1 MTLVIVLFLLLGL
14 WETEALSVE
23 GKVGK
28 EVTIKC
34 SHSNAGSNVKYFC
47 KDPCKNEDILV
58 TSKETNEDDSNG
70 KYSIKD
76 EGNTFTVT
84 ISDLT
89 EDDSGAYW
97 CGIERFGV
105 DTYNKVVLTVKKE
118 AINNRRS
125 TFQRSNLD
133 EASLTNSS
141 SPDKLVYI
149 GAGLGVVVLALAVV
163 LLVFFR
169 NRKRDISANG
179 KHLDTVYATPSIE
192 KQDALHETTSYSAK
206 EDQETDGSIVSSP
219 SNQHHDAN
227 ADHTDNIYSNITVSS
242 EPEIQPDGL
251 FYSTVSFNEHADFS
265 TVLPRTATVTYSSL
279 KHTSTDESTVY
290 DNV

>member
-1 MTLVIVLFLLLGL
+1 MTISQALFKIQ
-14 WETEALSVE
+14 AQNLSPSFLIILFILQYSSSR
-23 GKVGK
+23 KVGK

-105 DTYNKVVLTVKKE
+105 DTYNKVVLTVKKGE
-118 AINNRRS
+118 LI
-125 TFQRSNLD
+125 Q
-133 EASLTNSS
+133 
-141 SPDKLVYI
+141 Y
-149 GAGLGVVVLALAVV
+149 
-163 LLVFFR
+163 
-169 NRKRDISANG
+169 
-179 KHLDTVYATPSIE
+179 
-192 KQDALHETTSYSAK
+192 ALHETTSYSAK